1 MNLVVLALGLHIAA
15 RPPTRCTVSM
25 RAKDTLEAADAEEA
39 AALNEAA
46 AAAGALARSAETL
59 AATRAA
65 AEERLA
71 ALRTELDAGGALAKA
86 MESAGSGSP
95 PKKVAKALKKP
106 KGSLAIVPEGVP
118 VDAMSLG
125 GIDLDDPAYIGES
138 SRDGNAA
145 AVCVRVSGPSMLTA
159 DALAATVAEQETARG
174 DFPGPLPVISRDD
187 VVDTLQLAKAKADGA
202 GAVVL
207 NVVLNGAEKTKEL
220 FDQAR
225 NSSAQFFA
233 RNSYGEILR
242 RNSSAQRRR
251 NFLTPRSSAPQAG
264 GLGLEAIVRVADA
277 AELTAAVDMGAAIV
291 CIGDCALPTA
301 VELLGQLP
309 DGVVSV
315 CDVELPDVRG
325 AWAVRDEKFNAM
337 ICGKGLLEVC
347 ARDRVPPAA
356 VIKAMNSKGS
366 VKFGL
371 GMQKGRM
378 EGAKEQ
384 LGTLSM

>member
-1 MNLVVLALGLHIAA
+1 M
-15 RPPTRCTVSM
+15 
-25 RAKDTLEAADAEEA
+25 EA
-39 AALNEAA
+39 
-46 AAAGALARSAETL
+46 
-59 AATRAA
+59 
-65 AEERLA
+65 
-71 ALRTELDAGGALAKA
+71 
-86 MESAGSGSP
+86 AGSGSP

-118 VDAMSLG
+118 VDAMSMG

-225 NSSAQFFA
+225 NSCA
-233 RNSYGEILR
+233 ILR
-242 RNSSAQRRR
+242 RNFFPR

>member
-1 MNLVVLALGLHIAA
+1 M
-15 RPPTRCTVSM
+15 
-25 RAKDTLEAADAEEA
+25 
-39 AALNEAA
+39 
-46 AAAGALARSAETL
+46 
-59 AATRAA
+59 
-65 AEERLA
+65 
-71 ALRTELDAGGALAKA
+71 
-86 MESAGSGSP
+86 
-95 PKKVAKALKKP
+95 
-106 KGSLAIVPEGVP
+106 
-118 VDAMSLG
+118 
-125 GIDLDDPAYIGES
+125 
-138 SRDGNAA
+138 
-145 AVCVRVSGPSMLTA
+145 
-159 DALAATVAEQETARG
+159 
-174 DFPGPLPVISRDD
+174 
-187 VVDTLQLAKAKADGA
+187 
-202 GAVVL
+202 
-207 NVVLNGAEKTKEL
+207 
-220 FDQAR
+220 
-225 NSSAQFFA
+225 
-233 RNSYGEILR
+233 
-242 RNSSAQRRR
+242 
-251 NFLTPRSSAPQAG
+251 QAG

-347 ARDRVPPAA
+347 ARDRIPPAA